1 MVLLRGCVVLRLKK
15 KKHIPPPSINPN
27 VFDVSIELFLTHP
40 LRRAPA
46 SASEPSRTLV
56 RCKRDPFRTRP
67 VRGILGAGAS
77 GDSRATP
84 AGPECPVALQER
96 GQMWHLIKKQD
107 RRRQKRN
114 PHLPLTIRSLF
125 PRGKKK
131 TLSPVPCCRRLRSRK
146 QVSTRD

>member
-1 MVLLRGCVVLRLKK
+1 MLRGCVVLRFK
-15 KKHIPPPSINPN
+15 KKHIPTPSINPN
-27 VFDVSIELFLTHP
+27 VFDVLIELFLTHP

-67 VRGILGAGAS
+67 ARGILGAGVS

-96 GQMWHLIKKQD
+96 GQMWHLIKK
-107 RRRQKRN
+107 RTEEGKRE
-114 PHLPLTIRSLF
+114 IRTCPSRF
-125 PRGKKK
+125 ARFSQGERKK
-131 TLSPVPCCRRLRSRK
+131 L
-146 QVSTRD
+146 